1 MLNGFGAIRKQF
13 GSDLLTAAVRK
24 VGLIITPIVERI
36 EKCIKDVFKRI
47 YEYTVVIR
55 RSYTS
60 LVSSLNLLISEK
72 SQQEGIDNN
81 FSNFSGEDLAEEAT
95 DALDATSS
103 SYKNAA
109 VFEILKTK
117 RSSQND
123 GKNCQKKTTS
133 KASNKCK
140 VPVRFAEVDDFESG
154 DSDGSEWIPPSARQ
168 KAILVLFAS

>member
-1 MLNGFGAIRKQF
+1 MRFEQVRKQF

-36 EKCIKDVFKRI
+36 EKCIKDVFTRI

-55 RSYTS
+55 RSHTS

-72 SQQEGIDNN
+72 SQQEGIDNDL
-81 FSNFSGEDLAEEAT
+81 SNFSGEDLAEEVT

-103 SYKNAA
+103 SDKNAA

-123 GKNCQKKTTS
+123 GKIVRKRPLPRHLISVKSLCDLLKLMTS
-133 KASNKCK
+133 RA
-140 VPVRFAEVDDFESG
+140 ATLTGLSG
-154 DSDGSEWIPPSARQ
+154 FRLQQDK
-168 KAILVLFAS
+168 KAILVLVAS